1 MQGWNIFLVVSP
13 YPRLLSEWTILC
25 WNFFGAQ
32 NTERTPVT
40 RTSGFQF
47 HFRFHYSELV
57 NIVYIIIAVATKS
70 YEYFNWWLWCWNLGE
85 ASTLDIYIIYT
96 LDCGYSSELQSLQL
110 RSILQLE
117 DCIVQVIF
125 KFYLFFHCSEDSF
138 VDQNSLSI
146 LNNLERHSGNKSY
159 NHKSQMNKKYFHQEY
174 FKTKLATLQ
183 KLKEQLWL
191 KLIQLQFAVVVI
203 VIISRYSW

>member
-1 MQGWNIFLVVSP
+1 MLFKLPVIHKKFSSLKVVALIYNLRYLKIMQGWNIFLVVSP

-32 NTERTPVT
+32 NTERTPVA

-47 HFRFHYSELV
+47 HFRFHYLELQ

-110 RSILQLE
+110 RSILDL
-117 DCIVQVIF
+117 
-125 KFYLFFHCSEDSF
+125 
-138 VDQNSLSI
+138 
-146 LNNLERHSGNKSY
+146 R
-159 NHKSQMNKKYFHQEY
+159 
-174 FKTKLATLQ
+174 TA
-183 KLKEQLWL
+183 
-191 KLIQLQFAVVVI
+191 
-203 VIISRYSW
+203 